1 MSRRRRLPSPLRA
14 DPPGRGSDVSER
26 PDSGET
32 RPGVGGRAAR
42 LGWLAMGWI
51 CVALGIIG
59 ALLPLMPT
67 TIFLILA
74 AGCFARSS
82 PRLEA
87 WLLDHP
93 RVGPTLRA
101 WRRRDRPPWQDAG
114 VRRDRRRLQHFPVDR
129 ATGPAAGDAGRGD
142 DGGVRALYP
151 DAPDR
156 AGVRTTFI
164 AGFLVPAYP
173 AGGAAPLTGRSGPA
187 DVGSA
192 AGQESGDAFVRF
204 FV

>member
-101 WRRRDRPPWQDAG
+101 WRRAG
-114 VRRDRRRLQHFPVDR
+114 ALGRRGKTL
-129 ATGPAAGDAGRGD
+129 ACGGIAAGYSIFLWTARPGLPLAMLVGATMAGC
-142 DGGVRALYP
+142 ALYILTRP
-151 DAPDR
+151 TAP
-156 AGVRTTFI
+156 V
-164 AGFLVPAYP
+164 
-173 AGGAAPLTGRSGPA
+173 
-187 DVGSA
+187 
-192 AGQESGDAFVRF
+192 
-204 FV
+204 